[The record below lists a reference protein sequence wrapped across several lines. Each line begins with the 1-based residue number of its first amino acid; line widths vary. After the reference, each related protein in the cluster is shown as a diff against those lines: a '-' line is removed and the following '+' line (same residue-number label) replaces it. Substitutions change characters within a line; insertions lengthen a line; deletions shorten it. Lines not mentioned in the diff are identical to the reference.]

1 MSRKSRLVPAR
12 DKARADE
19 PELEGRKM
27 IRHILAATAALAGSA
42 AMASQPS
49 KPLPTGESPDTP
61 GVICKYVVGEGR
73 ARDAKPYQLCE
84 RQAYWDAK
92 QSADDADANHVECH
106 YQEISGSRLRVGKR
120 CMTADMWRQ
129 ERQMTAD
136 YIQQIQAAT
145 AGPH

>member
-1 MSRKSRLVPAR
+1 
-12 DKARADE
+12 
-19 PELEGRKM
+19 M
-27 IRHILAATAALAGSA
+27 IRLILASAAILAGSA
-42 AMASQPS
+42 AAMAAEPS

-61 GVICKYVVGEGR
+61 GVVCKYVVGEGR

-84 RQAYWDAK
+84 YKPYWAAK
-92 QSADDADANHVECH
+92 QAADDADANHVECH

-120 CMTADMWRQ
+120 CMAADMWRQ

-136 YIQQIQAAT
+136 YIQSIQAAT

>member
-1 MSRKSRLVPAR
+1 
-12 DKARADE
+12 
-19 PELEGRKM
+19 M
-27 IRHILAATAALAGSA
+27 IKLILASAAILAGSA
-42 AMASQPS
+42 AAMAAEPS

-61 GVICKYVVGEGR
+61 GVVCKYVVGEGR

-84 RQAYWDAK
+84 YKPYWDAK
-92 QSADDADANHVECH
+92 QAADDNNANHVECH

-120 CMTADMWRQ
+120 CMTADMWVQ

-136 YIQQIQAAT
+136 YIQSIQAAT

>member
-1 MSRKSRLVPAR
+1 
-12 DKARADE
+12 
-19 PELEGRKM
+19 M
-27 IRHILAATAALAGSA
+27 IKLILATTAALAGSA

-84 RQAYWDAK
+84 YKPYWDAK

-106 YQEISGSRLRVGKR
+106 YEEVIGSRLRVGKR
-120 CMTADMWRQ
+120 CMTASMWAEQ
-129 ERQMTAD
+129 ERMTSE
-136 YIQQIQAAT
+136 YVQEMQAAA
-145 AGPH
+145 AGPSSH

>member
-1 MSRKSRLVPAR
+1 MLK
-12 DKARADE
+12 
-19 PELEGRKM
+19 
-27 IRHILAATAALAGSA
+27 IIFAATAMLAGSA

-49 KPLPTGESPDTP
+49 KPVPAGESPDTP

-84 RQAYWDAK
+84 YKPYWDAK
-92 QSADDADANHVECH
+92 QSADAADSNHVECH

-136 YIQQIQAAT
+136 YIQSIQAAT

>member
-1 MSRKSRLVPAR
+1 MMKLM
-12 DKARADE
+12 
-19 PELEGRKM
+19 L
-27 IRHILAATAALAGSA
+27 ATAALLGGTTAN
-42 AMASQPS
+42 ASEPS
-49 KPLPTGESPDTP
+49 KPLPTGESPDAP

-84 RQAYWDAK
+84 YQPYWNARQAR
-92 QSADDADANHVECH
+92 DDANANHVECH

-120 CMTADMWRQ
+120 CMSADMWVQ

-136 YIQQIQAAT
+136 YVQSIQAAT